1 MYRRTRKE
9 EIARQ
14 ERLAAEKKAKE
25 QKKFEDF
32 QRMQEIEMERQRK
45 LEEKARRKNS
55 EGATKSREA
64 YQAAWARLVDPKLQN
79 DKLAMEDYPWPH
91 LSENGEMTA
100 ESVKRFLL
108 DHLSEIE
115 DEKEME
121 KKKKQAI
128 RTAVLAYHPDRF
140 ERYVQRAKRESD
152 KESIRQMGCEFFLT
166 FSLSA
171 LKERK
176 VPS

>member
-1 MYRRTRKE
+1 MYRRTHKE
-9 EIARQ
+9 ELARQ
-14 ERLAAEKKAKE
+14 ARLAEERKAKE

-45 LEEKARRKNS
+45 ADEKARRKHA

-64 YQAAWARLVDPKLQN
+64 YQAAWARLVDPKRQ
-79 DKLAMEDYPWPH
+79 DESLAMEDYPWPH
-91 LSENGEMTA
+91 LSSAGEMTS

-108 DHLSEIE
+108 DHLSDI
-115 DEKEME
+115 DDKEERE

-140 ERYVQRAKRESD
+140 ERYVQRAKRSSD
-152 KESIRQMGCEFFLT
+152 KDSVREMGCRLCRFILV
-166 FSLSA
+166 LA
-171 LKERK
+171 
-176 VPS
+176 

>member
-14 ERLAAEKKAKE
+14 ERLAEERKAKE

-32 QRMQEIEMERQRK
+32 QRMQEMEMERQRK
-45 LEEKARRKNS
+45 LEEKARRKNQ
-55 EGATKSREA
+55 EGHTRSREA
-64 YQAAWARLVDPKLQN
+64 YQASWARLVDPKSQN
-79 DKLAMEDYPWPH
+79 DKLGMEDYPWPH
-91 LSENGEMTA
+91 LSENGEMTG

-108 DHLSEIE
+108 DHLSDID
-115 DEKEME
+115 DEREME

-152 KESIRQMGCEFFLT
+152 KDSIRQMGCRSSIF
-166 FSLSA
+166 
-171 LKERK
+171 
-176 VPS
+176 